1 MPSEKSDKVQIAE
14 LKTQVSGLETKLKN
28 RTTAIEKN
36 LIQNSFRGIAGKY
49 AVSEEILRD
58 IFKDKIQVVED
69 SGTFA
74 LKVKTEGGL
83 LDFENG
89 IEDLILSRKDAH
101 SFVKPKPTGPQLS
114 ERERLENH
122 LGQLQKRMKIGDVH
136 HDDLQMTIQIKNRL
150 ASLPAE
156 GKKDLRNSFADP
168 RIERLQKQLVETLDV
183 GERIALKN
191 KIHDLSKS

>member
-1 MPSEKSDKVQIAE
+1 MEKDLQEKI
-14 LKTQVSGLETKLKN
+14 KTLETKLES
-28 RTTAIEKN
+28 RTKAIENQLVKESFADIAKDYSMSSAILQDLFRKN
-36 LIQNSFRGIAGKY
+36 TVVAEDGGVF
-49 AVSEEILRD
+49 EI
-58 IFKDKIQVVED
+58 
-69 SGTFA
+69 
-74 LKVKTEGGL
+74 KVKTAAGAIV
-83 LDFENG
+83 DFKTG
-89 IEDLILSRKDAH
+89 IENLVLAREDAQ

-136 HDDLQMTIQIKNRL
+136 HDDLAMTIRIKNRL

-168 RIERLQKQLVETLDV
+168 RIERLQKQLAETLDV